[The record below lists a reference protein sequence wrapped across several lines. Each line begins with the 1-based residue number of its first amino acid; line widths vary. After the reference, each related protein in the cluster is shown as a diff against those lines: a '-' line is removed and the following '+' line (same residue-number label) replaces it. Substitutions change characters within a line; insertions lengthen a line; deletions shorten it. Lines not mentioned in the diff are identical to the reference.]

1 MTDELRK
8 NQVKL
13 SFACMRMYEC
23 AFYQVFG
30 CFNWALF
37 PFLPCYLVSQIE
49 STIHIHL
56 RVHCPIVVRLFFSLF
71 LRLRFSRIGKNGPRM
86 YTGKP
91 SIDWMWM
98 RTQWR
103 ILVYLFHWDLI
114 LDKEYGHETK
124 HTSSIRTIR
133 NCKMKVGRKKQH
145 ASHEKR
151 RQPRKEKRKR
161 KNHTPSQISRLF
173 SSFRFHF
180 IVTWY
185 GHVFDKI

>member
-1 MTDELRK
+1 MSVHFIRFLAVLIGLYFLSCHVTLL
-8 NQVKL
+8 VK
-13 SFACMRMYEC
+13 SKVQFIFIY
-23 AFYQVFG
+23 VFIAPLLLD
-30 CFNWALF
+30 F
-37 PFLPCYLVSQIE
+37 
-49 STIHIHL
+49 
-56 RVHCPIVVRLFFSLF
+56 FFSLF